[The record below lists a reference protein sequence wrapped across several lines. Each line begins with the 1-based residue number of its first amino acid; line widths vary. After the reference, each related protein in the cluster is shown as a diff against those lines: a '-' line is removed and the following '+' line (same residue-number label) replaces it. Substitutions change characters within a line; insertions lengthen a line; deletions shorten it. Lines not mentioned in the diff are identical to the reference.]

1 MMRIY
6 PFDFLVPQRII
17 QNASLKYVKVRQE
30 LIGIILGYLLKPPPE
45 TLRCGKDIPVIRRQS
60 LHRG

>member
-1 MMRIY
+1 MLRIY

-17 QNASLKYVKVRQE
+17 QNASLKYVKIRQE
-30 LIGIILGYLLKPPPE
+30 LIVIILGYLLKPPPD
-45 TLRCGKDIPVIRRQS
+45 TLRYGKDIPVIRWQS